1 MSCFIS
7 ASTICAI
14 NSLRRCSASVESLAS
29 RSARAFTLVPSS
41 QNRPCQHAAR
51 QCDALQA
58 PRFLLRRPQNQTS
71 SSSRNA
77 RSAGSSG
84 ASNGSSA
91 STNAGVVGTACV
103 GRSDIPASSSQGPE
117 GGLPLRF
124 ARGKVD
130 FREDFGRRQSL
141 DWVESIAHCA
151 IAGLGG
157 WRART
162 LVRVLGQCL
171 ALTTLDLAQNGI
183 DDDGMAMLRTIIP
196 DSTLET
202 CSLLND

>member
-1 MSCFIS
+1 MLRYCSAMSCFIS

-130 FREDFGRRQSL
+130 L
-141 DWVESIAHCA
+141 DGERPVDRGFE
-151 IAGLGG
+151 AGT
-157 WRART
+157 AE
-162 LVRVLGQCL
+162 Q
-171 ALTTLDLAQNGI
+171 
-183 DDDGMAMLRTIIP
+183 
-196 DSTLET
+196 
-202 CSLLND
+202 

>member
-1 MSCFIS
+1 MLRYCSAMSCFIS

-58 PRFLLRRPQNQTS
+58 PRFRLRRPQNQTS

-103 GRSDIPASSSQGPE
+103 GRSAIPASSTHGPE
-117 GGLPLRF
+117 GGQPLRQYPPFCAGF
-124 ARGKVD
+124 ARVVMSRMTEACCAGGDV
-130 FREDFGRRQSL
+130 EDHPRQVMSRMIL
-141 DWVESIAHCA
+141 DNITSR
-151 IAGLGG
+151 G
-157 WRART
+157 
-162 LVRVLGQCL
+162 
-171 ALTTLDLAQNGI
+171 
-183 DDDGMAMLRTIIP
+183 
-196 DSTLET
+196 
-202 CSLLND
+202 